1 MGITASCRG
10 HKGVILCPR
19 AGFIL
24 FCKESR
30 MDYIRHVMQEE
41 QEVIGVLKFFGIVGP
56 LALAIVWLYPML

>member
-1 MGITASCRG
+1 M
-10 HKGVILCPR
+10 ILCPR